1 MYLLSIFSSKTVNA
15 IGRVPRAFVLTIALA
30 LLLFAIA
37 EGASRAIVGKVGCR
51 WEYWD
56 KLAAIKFEDYR
67 TRVSS
72 NAGPDIVIIGD
83 STAARDLDPRS
94 MSKDQLAGKDIYNL
108 AWPANFPLAFRAT
121 TLPLL
126 REPYQA
132 PRIVLASFT
141 PGSFTDNPRVSE
153 FEQEILK
160 STYCQHLVCNYS
172 FADKFFLPRLRN
184 AMPFIR
190 DRFEPNEEFDEL
202 RKNRGFMPSE
212 AVVKDDRS
220 ADSDTPASQ
229 IVASRFDVLIELA
242 ELSRQ
247 RKFELYILI
256 PPVSPGRL
264 APTADIYQKYLALL
278 ESAQKKYDFT
288 ILNKRQTNFLTA
300 EYFSDGIHL
309 TRAGA
314 ELFSSTLPGEFE
326 SKVAVG
332 KASDGS

>member
-1 MYLLSIFSSKTVNA
+1 M
-15 IGRVPRAFVLTIALA
+15 
-30 LLLFAIA
+30 A
-37 EGASRAIVGKVGCR
+37 EGVSRAIVGNVGRR

-56 KLAAIKFEDYR
+56 KIAAVKFEDYR

-72 NAGPDIVIIGD
+72 NNGPDIVVIGD

-94 MSKDQLAGKDIYNL
+94 MATDHLSGKDIYNL
-108 AWPANFPLAFRAT
+108 AWPANFPLAFRTT

-141 PGSFTDNPRVSE
+141 PGSFTDNPRVNE

-160 STYCQHLVCNYS
+160 STYCQHLLGNYS
-172 FADKFFLPRLRN
+172 FADNFFLPRLRN
-184 AMPFIR
+184 AMPFIH
-190 DRFEPNEEFDEL
+190 DSFKPNEEFNEL

-212 AVVKDDRS
+212 AVVKEYRTP
-220 ADSDTPASQ
+220 DSGSRAPQ
-229 IVASRFDVLIELA
+229 IVPIRFDVLIELA

-256 PPVSPGRL
+256 PPVSPAL
-264 APTADIYQKYLALL
+264 APSTADLYQKYLALL
-278 ESAQKKYDFT
+278 EPAQQKYGFT
-288 ILNKRQTNFLTA
+288 ILDKRHSDFLTD
-300 EYFSDGIHL
+300 EHFTDGIHL

-314 ELFSSTLPGEFE
+314 ELFSSTLAREFE
-326 SKVAVG
+326 STFTIV
-332 KASDGS
+332 SR

>member
-1 MYLLSIFSSKTVNA
+1 M
-15 IGRVPRAFVLTIALA
+15 LTIVLA

-37 EGASRAIVGKVGCR
+37 ESVSHTILRKVDRR

-56 KLAAIKFEDYR
+56 KIAAVKFEDYR

-94 MSKDQLAGKDIYNL
+94 MATDQLSGKDIYNL
-108 AWPANFPLAFRAT
+108 AWPANFPLAFRIT

-141 PGSFTDNPRVSE
+141 PGSFTDNPRVNE

-160 STYCQHLVCNYS
+160 STYCQHVWGNYS

-184 AMPFIR
+184 AMPFIL
-190 DRFEPNEEFDEL
+190 DSFKPNEEFNEL
-202 RKNRGFMPSE
+202 RKNKGFMPSE
-212 AVVKDDRS
+212 AVVEEYRTP
-220 ADSDTPASQ
+220 DSDTRASQ

-242 ELSRQ
+242 DLSRQ

-256 PPVSPGRL
+256 PPVSPAVA

-278 ESAQKKYDFT
+278 ETAQEKYGFT
-288 ILNKRQTNFLTA
+288 ILDKRHSDFLTD
-300 EYFSDGIHL
+300 EYFTDGIHL

-314 ELFSSTLPGEFE
+314 QFFSSTLPREFE
-326 SKVAVG
+326 LTIADK
-332 KASDGS
+332 

>member
-1 MYLLSIFSSKTVNA
+1 M
-15 IGRVPRAFVLTIALA
+15 LA

-37 EGASRAIVGKVGCR
+37 ESVSRSIVRKVGRR

-56 KLAAIKFEDYR
+56 KIAAVKFEDYR
-67 TRVSS
+67 ALVSS

-94 MSKDQLAGKDIYNL
+94 MATGHFSGKEIYNL
-108 AWPANFPLAFRAT
+108 AWPANFPLAFRIT

-141 PGSFTDNPRVSE
+141 PGSFTDNPRVDE

-160 STYCQHLVCNYS
+160 STYCQHVLGHYS

-184 AMPFIR
+184 AMPFLQNKP
-190 DRFEPNEEFDEL
+190 DEEFNEL
-202 RKNRGFMPSE
+202 RKNKGFMPSE
-212 AVVKDDRS
+212 AVVEEYRTT
-220 ADSDTPASQ
+220 DSGTRASQ

-242 ELSRQ
+242 DLSRQ

-256 PPVSPGRL
+256 PPVSPTFA
-264 APTADIYQKYLALL
+264 APTADIYQQYLALL
-278 ESAQKKYDFT
+278 KTAQQKYGFT
-288 ILNKRQTNFLTA
+288 ILDKRHSDFLTD
-300 EYFSDGIHL
+300 EYFTDGIHL

-314 ELFSSTLPGEFE
+314 EIFSSTLPREFQ
-326 SKVAVG
+326 SAMQVNR
-332 KASDGS
+332 